1 MDVGND
7 KIARGKDIMIS
18 YKAVKITSIDT
29 YSEELKNEIPS
40 PWVDDEVIDTL
51 KKFLGANCDEILIE
65 FPYYDSDYLSTYYIH
80 YSQKLRP
87 YEKVCCRLHILRNEE
102 YYGYVTLRPTM
113 NGTKIGK
120 TYLNP
125 RIVLD
130 ETAYLALHKF
140 KAHIAGNEMEIESF
154 PWKSQQTDISV
165 CAHTAFWTVIRYF
178 GNKFRNYADTTI
190 GEIVEK
196 TQNDWGRKTPS
207 LGLTP
212 IQVSDLF
219 KEYGFTPLILQYE
232 KNKDTEFLNEIVAYI
247 ESGLPMVGFLYP
259 IKHAI
264 SIIGHGAINYDMLD
278 DPTIIESIKDEE
290 LNVISHSKL
299 VKDLYVMDDNCFPY
313 RKMPFDLPNKNSDVI
328 YSISELEYCVV
339 PLYRRMQ
346 LVYSEVY
353 ARFATWRK
361 EKVMDWEELCVCR
374 IYITSAN
381 SLKREAL
388 CSPNMN
394 DTLKDIIVNLTLPRF
409 VWCIDLAGIDN
420 YKNGLTSGRI
430 IVDTTAATKD
440 EEPWIL
446 RHDSKQID
454 FVEIER
460 GDMSIGF
467 DFSSVACDIEP
478 YNIYVHNLKKVKIE
492 GEE

>member
-1 MDVGND
+1 MND
-7 KIARGKDIMIS
+7 KMVKGEDTMIS
-18 YKAVKITSIDT
+18 FKTVKITSIDA
-29 YSEELKNEIPS
+29 YANELRNEIPS
-40 PWVDDEVIDTL
+40 FLVDDEVINTL
-51 KKFLGANCDEILIE
+51 EKFLGTNCDEILIE
-65 FPYYDSDYLSTYYIH
+65 FPYYDIDYLSTYYIH
-80 YSQKLRP
+80 YAQKLRP
-87 YEKVCCRLHILRNEE
+87 YEKVCCRLHILRGEE
-102 YYGYVTLRPTM
+102 YYGYLTLRPTM
-113 NGTKIGK
+113 SGTKIGK

-125 RIVLD
+125 RIVLS

-196 TQNDWGRKTPS
+196 TENDWGRKTPS

-212 IQVSDLF
+212 VQVSDLF
-219 KEYGFTPLILQYE
+219 KEYGFSPLILQHA
-232 KNKDTEFLNEIVAYI
+232 KGRNTEFLNEVLAYI

-259 IKHAI
+259 MKHAV
-264 SIIGHGAINYDMLD
+264 SIMGHGAINYDMLD
-278 DPTIIESIKDEE
+278 DPTIVESLKDKEI
-290 LNVISHSKL
+290 NVISHSKL
-299 VKDLYVMDDNCFPY
+299 VKDLYIMDDNCFPY
-313 RKMPFDLPNKNSDVI
+313 RKLPFGLPTKESDVI
-328 YSISELEYCVV
+328 YNIAELEYCVV

-353 ARFATWRK
+353 ARFATWRR
-361 EKVMDWEELCVCR
+361 EHVMDWEELCVCR

-388 CSPNMN
+388 YSPNMN
-394 DTLKDIIVNLTLPRF
+394 ETLKDIIVNLTLPRF

-420 YKNGLTSGRI
+420 YKRKLTSGRI

-446 RHDSKQID
+446 RHDGKRIE
-454 FVEIER
+454 FVNFEC
-460 GDMSIGF
+460 GDMLM
-467 DFSSVACDIEP
+467 DAKFSSVSCEIEP
-478 YNIYVHNLKKVKIE
+478 YNIYVHNLTPVEIS
-492 GEE
+492 EEK